1 MKKIIYFLEFILV
14 YIFFIV
20 FKIIGYKASS
30 NLGFFIGKIF
40 GPIFRS
46 KTLIVKNLEKSK
58 ILIKKNNYEIAKL
71 HGKICSQTSKKFSWL
86 KCSEDTFKNISKFEL
101 DNDLK

>member
-14 YIFFIV
+14 YALFIV
-20 FKIIGYKASS
+20 FKIIGYKGSS

-46 KTLIVKNLEKSK
+46 KSLIIKNLEK
-58 ILIKKNNYEIAKL
+58 
-71 HGKICSQTSKKFSWL
+71 
-86 KCSEDTFKNISKFEL
+86 
-101 DNDLK
+101 